1 MNRKQII
8 KIIISVLL
16 AALTALGAAF
26 GLSSC
31 NVTRTIT
38 TKSEY
43 WQKADT
49 SVVIQTKT
57 IEIAQKPHMTMQIR
71 EVSPTCDKEGVG
83 SYWTCGTCDGIF
95 EDEAATRPLEE
106 PPVLPKLPHTPGE
119 PVTENETAATCTAS
133 GSYDTVVYCFACGAE
148 DRTAFAVPPLNT
160 RITFPLLF
168 VPPAFTV

>member
-1 MNRKQII
+1 MTKQQII
-8 KIIISVLL
+8 KIVISVLI

-57 IEIAQKPHMTMQIR
+57 IETYDASRK
-71 EVSPTCDKEGVG
+71 SP
-83 SYWTCGTCDGIF
+83 
-95 EDEAATRPLEE
+95 RP
-106 PPVLPKLPHTPGE
+106 T
-119 PVTENETAATCTAS
+119 
-133 GSYDTVVYCFACGAE
+133 
-148 DRTAFAVPPLNT
+148 PPLKGGK
-160 RITFPLLF
+160 
-168 VPPAFTV
+168 PPSSLKGEGKGRPTYTKKPGILRYRASESGGYP

>member
-1 MNRKQII
+1 MDDLTTMTKNQII
-8 KIIISVLL
+8 KIVISVLI

-57 IEIAQKPHMTMQIR
+57 IETYDASK
-71 EVSPTCDKEGVG
+71 
-83 SYWTCGTCDGIF
+83 
-95 EDEAATRPLEE
+95 
-106 PPVLPKLPHTPGE
+106 KL
-119 PVTENETAATCTAS
+119 
-133 GSYDTVVYCFACGAE
+133 
-148 DRTAFAVPPLNT
+148 
-160 RITFPLLF
+160 
-168 VPPAFTV
+168 

>member
-1 MNRKQII
+1 MSKKQII
-8 KIIISVLL
+8 KVIISVLI

-57 IEIAQKPHMTMQIR
+57 IETYDASKKM
-71 EVSPTCDKEGVG
+71 PT
-83 SYWTCGTCDGIF
+83 Y
-95 EDEAATRPLEE
+95 
-106 PPVLPKLPHTPGE
+106 
-119 PVTENETAATCTAS
+119 
-133 GSYDTVVYCFACGAE
+133 
-148 DRTAFAVPPLNT
+148 
-160 RITFPLLF
+160 
-168 VPPAFTV
+168 